1 MMSSINLIPEGKLDD
16 LILEIVENVLTEIFG
31 VASTRRMLQTMKKRY
46 HLEVQEIPQEPGIF
60 SHALQNILGKNH
72 TVIED
77 LILENLCLKLE
88 LKLKVKKDYTF
99 SDYIMDLRFESL

>member
-1 MMSSINLIPEGKLDD
+1 MRSMNLVSEEKLDD

-31 VASTRRMLQTMKKRY
+31 IASTKVVLRSIKKRY
-46 HLEVQEIPQEPGIF
+46 HLEVQEIPQEPRVF
-60 SHALQNILGKNH
+60 SHALRSILGKNH
-72 TVIED
+72 AVIED

>member
-1 MMSSINLIPEGKLDD
+1 MSEDKLDE

-31 VASTRRMLQTMKKRY
+31 IASTKVMLQTIKKRY
-46 HLEVQEIPQEPGIF
+46 HLEVQEIPQEPRVF
-60 SHALQNILGKNH
+60 SHALRSILGKNH

>member
-1 MMSSINLIPEGKLDD
+1 MSSMNLIPEGKLDD

-31 VASTRRMLQTMKKRY
+31 VASTRRMLQTMQKRY
-46 HLEVQEIPQEPGIF
+46 HLEVQEIPQEPRIF

-99 SDYIMDLRFESL
+99 SDYIMDLRFESF